1 MKKFLVTMMIALTTT
16 AMTAE
21 AFAKPLGGGRSFG
34 RQSQNVQRQAPP
46 AAPAAAPTAGK
57 PAAAPGAAAGAGAA
71 AATAAKPSMWKGLLG
86 GALLG
91 LGLGALLSHF
101 GIGGAFA
108 SAIAG
113 ILMVLLLVGA
123 VVFIIRMVRR
133 KDTPANV
140 TPFNRNQQPA
150 FAGGASSTPEIGA
163 NLNNQPQAFQAQQ
176 PAATGGATW
185 TMPAEFDR
193 DGFVRQAKS
202 TFIRMQAAW
211 DKGDVNDLREFTT
224 PEVFAELRM
233 QIGERAGAN
242 DFTDVVQIDAQV
254 LGVENV
260 GREYMASVKFTGMI
274 KTSAEAQPEHFQE
287 VWNMT
292 KPVDGSGGWL
302 LAGIQQLS

>member
-1 MKKFLVTMMIALTTT
+1 
-16 AMTAE
+16 
-21 AFAKPLGGGRSFG
+21 
-34 RQSQNVQRQAPP
+34 
-46 AAPAAAPTAGK
+46 
-57 PAAAPGAAAGAGAA
+57 
-71 AATAAKPSMWKGLLG
+71 MWKGLLG

-101 GIGGAFA
+101 GLGAAAA
-108 SAIAG
+108 SAIAS

-123 VVFIIRMVRR
+123 AVFIWRMVRR
-133 KDTPANV
+133 KDTPANSNV
-140 TPFNRNQQPA
+140 TPFSRGQQPA
-150 FAGGASSTPEIGA
+150 FAGGPAATPEIGA

-176 PAATGGATW
+176 PANASGATW
-185 TMPAEFDR
+185 TMPEEFDR

-233 QIGERAGAN
+233 QIAERAGAN

-254 LGVENV
+254 LGVENL

-274 KTSAEAQPEHFQE
+274 KTAEAAQPEHFQE